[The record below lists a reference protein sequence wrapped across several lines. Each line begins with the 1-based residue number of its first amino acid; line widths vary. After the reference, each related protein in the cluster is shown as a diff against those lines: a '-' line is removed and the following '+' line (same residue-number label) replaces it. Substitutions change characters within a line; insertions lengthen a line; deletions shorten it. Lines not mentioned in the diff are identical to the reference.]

1 MTDHRHVVHVAF
13 DDHFLDVD
21 TLDVDNYD
29 ITLLV
34 DSYAA
39 GRISKS
45 LLDRFARVG
54 VLNLPDGLG
63 VEGYDQVV
71 DQMIDLVKGFSEDFG
86 PPVAVVGLFEYTT
99 LPAARLREHFA
110 VPGVDVATALRFR
123 DKILMK
129 QTLCEV
135 VPVPRFWPV
144 GAATT
149 AAELTAIVSELPGKV
164 VLKPTR
170 QAASIGVRLFDRGA
184 DLLQYADAE
193 GIQDGYEVE
202 EFIEGTVCHV
212 DGIVR
217 DGRVLFLSA
226 AEYFLGSCF
235 TFQNSGV
242 GPLASVTIDDSA
254 LVRRIADFTDRVL
267 AALGLRD
274 GSFHLELFLTPSG
287 DLVFLEI
294 ANRFGGEYISRH
306 LKTVY
311 GVDLVQESIASC
323 MDLPSAIETPATHLE
338 PGTDRPG
345 ASGWIYSALS
355 EKDRCR
361 VRRVH
366 GLDRIPSSVVFSET
380 PDIDQLL
387 NHELGLAVASGR
399 FILTGANTA
408 SVKRDLSVISD
419 VYSIDV
425 EPDTP

>member
-71 DQMIDLVKGFSEDFG
+71 DQMIDLVKDFSEDFG

-110 VPGVDVATALRFR
+110 VPGVDVGTALRFR

-129 QTLCEV
+129 QMLREV

-149 AAELTAIVSELPGKV
+149 AAELTAIVSGLPGKV

-311 GVDLVQESIASC
+311 GVDLVQESIYC
-323 MDLPSAIETPATHLE
+323 
-338 PGTDRPG
+338 
-345 ASGWIYSALS
+345 ALS

-366 GLDRIPSSVVFSET
+366 GLDRIPSSVVFYDT
-380 PDIDQLL
+380 PDIGQLL

-399 FILTGANTA
+399 FILTGASTA
-408 SVKRDLSVISD
+408 FVKRDLRVISD
-419 VYSIDV
+419 AYSIDV